1 MRLRG
6 VRRPLPFPLLFH
18 RLLTFGRRSEILAID
33 YIRSLG
39 YRIVTSGYR
48 TKDGE
53 IDVVA
58 WEGATLVFVEVKAR
72 RNSDPPEDS
81 VGHRKKQ
88 RMIRAAH
95 AYISRHRLQETPY
108 RFDILAVTSRPGSK
122 PQFRLLRDAFD
133 EQNAV

>member
-1 MRLRG
+1 M
-6 VRRPLPFPLLFH
+6 PFPLLFH

-72 RNSDPPEDS
+72 RNSD
-81 VGHRKKQ
+81 RKSTRLNSSHDQISYAVFCLKKTKLDEGVQ
-88 RMIRAAH
+88 VSARS
-95 AYISRHRLQETPY
+95 AYY
-108 RFDILAVTSRPGSK
+108 LAPDNPHQHT
-122 PQFRLLRDAFD
+122 A
-133 EQNAV
+133 

>member
-1 MRLRG
+1 M
-6 VRRPLPFPLLFH
+6 PFPLLFH

-88 RMIRAAH
+88 RMIRADH
-95 AYISRHRLQETPY
+95 YYNSRYGFKENAQRLC
-108 RFDILAVTSRPGSK
+108 
-122 PQFRLLRDAFD
+122 
-133 EQNAV
+133 